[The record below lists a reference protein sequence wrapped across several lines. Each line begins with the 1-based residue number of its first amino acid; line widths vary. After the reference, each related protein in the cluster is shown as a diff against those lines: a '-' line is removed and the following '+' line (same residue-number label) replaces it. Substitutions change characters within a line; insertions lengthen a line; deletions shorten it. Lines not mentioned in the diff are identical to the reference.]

1 MHLDP
6 QQQWQFAENNM
17 GWHVRTCLRS
27 ASNKV
32 CPMLLLLRWSQI
44 LSTRELGVGKP
55 RTRQCRASQ
64 LLPASRCSQ
73 VVTALFAMS
82 FSKWELEK
90 SRELRIDVNQNYD
103 SLTAWQD
110 GTKSLLASPAAQWW
124 ICPWRHLDHIASV
137 SARMTTLSTSNMF
150 DISWSAGVR

>member
-6 QQQWQFAENNM
+6 QQQWQLAENNM

-55 RTRQCRASQ
+55 RTKRQCRASQ

-73 VVTALFAMS
+73 VTALFAMS

-103 SLTAWQD
+103 SLTGWNQVFARFSGRAVMD
-110 GTKSLLASPAAQWW
+110 LSMEAPGSHCFGFCKN
-124 ICPWRHLDHIASV
+124 DHGEHV
-137 SARMTTLSTSNMF
+137 EH
-150 DISWSAGVR
+150 V